1 MQTQNK
7 FVDYYDL
14 LQISPK
20 AELETIKRV
29 YKMLVARLHPDNA
42 ETGNAEQFIILQR
55 AFDVLSDPE
64 RRAAYDAEYTAHV
77 SQPLPSVETAEFAS
91 GVDAELSRRVGILCV
106 LFKQR
111 QTNPARQGLSL
122 LELEQITKCPSDFV
136 SFTLWYLQNKN
147 CVATADNSDFVIT
160 PAGIDYLE
168 ANLPANALASGR
180 LESAMPW
187 ERETGRQPVH

>member
-1 MQTQNK
+1 MQTQGK

-42 ETGNAEQFIILQR
+42 ETGDAEKFMVLQR
-55 AFDVLSDPE
+55 AFEALSDPE
-64 RRAAYDAEYTAHV
+64 RRAAYDAEYVARV
-77 SQPLPSVETAEFAS
+77 KQPLPSVEPGEVAS
-91 GVDAELSRRVGILCV
+91 GVDAEMSRRVGILCV

-111 QTNPARQGLSL
+111 QTNTARQGLSL
-122 LELEQITKCPSDFV
+122 LELEQITKCPSEFV

-147 CVATADNSDFVIT
+147 FVGNADNSDFVIT

-168 ANLPANALASGR
+168 ANLPANTLASGR

-187 ERETGRQPVH
+187 ERETSGQPIH

>member
-1 MQTQNK
+1 MPTQDK

-42 ETGNAEQFIILQR
+42 ETGDAEKFIVLQR
-55 AFDVLSDPE
+55 AFEVLSDPG
-64 RRAAYDAEYTAHV
+64 RRSTYDAEYV
-77 SQPLPSVETAEFAS
+77 GRMRQPLTSVEPGEVAS
-91 GVDAELSRRVGILCV
+91 GVDAEMSRRVGILCV

-122 LELEQITKCPSDFV
+122 LELEQITRCPSEFI

-147 CVATADNSDFVIT
+147 FVGSADNSDFVIT

-168 ANLPANALASGR
+168 ANLPANTLASGR

-187 ERETGRQPVH
+187 ERESSGQPIH

>member
-1 MQTQNK
+1 MPTQDK

-20 AELETIKRV
+20 AEVETIKRV

-42 ETGNAEQFIILQR
+42 ETGNAEQFIVLQR
-55 AFDVLSDPE
+55 GFEVLCDPA
-64 RRAAYDAEYTAHV
+64 RRAAYDAEYTARV
-77 SQPLPSVETAEFAS
+77 KQPLPSVEPAEFAS

-136 SFTLWYLQNKN
+136 SFTLWYLQSKN
-147 CVATADNSDFVIT
+147 CVTTADNSDFVIT

-168 ANLPANALASGR
+168 ANLPANALATGR
-180 LESAMPW
+180 LEAAMPW
-187 ERETGRQPVH
+187 ERESGRQPVH

>member
-1 MQTQNK
+1 MQTHGT

-29 YKMLVARLHPDNA
+29 YKMLVARLHPDNSATGDA
-42 ETGNAEQFIILQR
+42 EKFMILQR
-55 AFDVLSDPE
+55 AFEVLSDPQ
-64 RRAAYDAEYTAHV
+64 RRMAYDAEHAARV
-77 SQPLPSVETAEFAS
+77 KQPLPSVEPTEVAS
-91 GVDAELSRRVGILCV
+91 GVDAEMSRRVGILCV

-111 QTNPARQGLSL
+111 QTNPARLGLSL
-122 LELEQITKCPSDFV
+122 LELEQITKCPSEFV

-147 CVATADNSDFVIT
+147 YVGTADNSDFVIT

-168 ANLPANALASGR
+168 ANLPANTLASGR
-180 LESAMPW
+180 LESAVPW
-187 ERETGRQPVH
+187 EREGQPIH